1 MGNSKKKRDSTK
13 RKNPPKGQSA
23 GDVSKKIA
31 KRGAKQTRRTMRR
44 FGALMADTARS
55 MLGVGQRRVNRR
67 SNRTISG
74 RYLNDFITIAET
86 THLAG
91 LQVDLSQVLIEPRF
105 LPAPEIEQ
113 PVADDDVRQE
123 VFYVIPRV
131 PDLPFI
137 TAPYNLSSYR
147 MEQLAAGHRKLA
159 ILGNSGSGKTTA
171 LLALALW
178 LMGEVHFE
186 EKDDPVKTK
195 LAEEEAALSDKER
208 EELERQRREMR
219 EEAKLQLEQAIESGQ
234 AEEAA
239 RAVNQAEKA
248 AQEEAEGEEPLPD
261 FNTLFPIYIH
271 CADMNVDAGSYGD
284 DVDPA
289 EPLIRAVQR
298 RVSTL
303 TARTIP
309 RTIYQRLEEKRAL
322 ILMDGYDDLPPAERR
337 RFESWL
343 HAFDRLYGG
352 NFLIM
357 SGPATGYGKLAKMGI
372 TPLFLKPWNE
382 GEINEFVDKWAEAW
396 PQVNATRRKPGPA
409 PSENQVKRAKVNT
422 TALTPAELTLKVMG
436 AFEDN
441 ETRLTLDSWIA
452 PYMERYLP
460 ARTNYEDALPLLQ
473 LAAALQI
480 DLGFMTRKG
489 VETILKEQ
497 DSSGQGTISSTS
509 LQGLDQDGDGVAD
522 FDDTDD
528 DDTEDEAETE
538 RRRLINELIFSGML
552 VRYQGGRLRFRHQ
565 ILADYLASLTLKPLP
580 AADPATLYDLAQK
593 PNWERPLRIAVL
605 HTDLSNVVK
614 LKLAANPDMLQS
626 NLIEL
631 AQWLSMTHE
640 EPEWYGE
647 ILRRLGNAYVHPK
660 QYVTNR
666 ERIAAA
672 LVQMRDPNS
681 ALKIFDSG
689 LTSEDGDLRR
699 LACVGI
705 GALGAAGKRYV
716 EPLANLTDDPEE
728 DVRIAAVH
736 ALSAIGDTIALQT
749 MAEVLLDG
757 DERTKQAVAEEF
769 AGMRQNGY
777 PTLYDAVQHP
787 EMTVRRAALFGIRR
801 VETEWASELIRQTWI
816 GEEEWFARIVALEA
830 FIKEQSGP
838 YGPPPPITPDQIEW
852 VQEWAERNRIPL
864 PSGRQ
869 STRALQKALADPDLF
884 YRAYGAIALGQFGVI
899 QATQA
904 LYERLTDP
912 EPAVQEAA
920 HKGLVELQL
929 TVGEPM
935 LDPR

>member
-1 MGNSKKKRDSTK
+1 MGKAK
-13 RKNPPKGQSA
+13 PPKAKPKVKTTTKGQSA
-23 GDVSKKIA
+23 GDVSRKIA
-31 KRGAKQTRRTMRR
+31 RRGARQTRRAARR

-55 MLGVGQRRVNRR
+55 MLGVGQRRINRR

-91 LQVDLSQVLIEPRF
+91 LYVDLSQILVEPRF

-113 PVADDDVRQE
+113 PVAEDDVRQE
-123 VFYVIPRV
+123 VFYVIPRI

-137 TAPYNLSSYR
+137 TAPYNLPSYR
-147 MEQLAAGHRKLA
+147 IEHLAVGHRKLA

-171 LLALALW
+171 LLAIALW
-178 LMGEVHFE
+178 LMGEVHFD
-186 EKDDPVKTK
+186 EKDDPVKQK
-195 LAEEEAALSDKER
+195 LAEEEAALTDKER
-208 EELERQRREMR
+208 EDRERQRREMR
-219 EEAKLQLEQAIESGQ
+219 EEAKRQLEEAIESGQ
-234 AEEAA
+234 AEAA
-239 RAVNQAEKA
+239 TQAVTQAEKA
-248 AQEEAEGEEPLPD
+248 AQEDTAAQEPLPD

-271 CADMNVDAGSYGD
+271 CADMNVDAGSYGN

-289 EPLIRAVQR
+289 EPLIRALQR

-343 HAFDRLYGG
+343 HAFDRLYSG

-382 GEINEFVDKWAEAW
+382 AEIDEFVDKWAAAW
-396 PQVNATRRKPGPA
+396 PQVNATRRRPGPA

-422 TALTPAELTLKVMG
+422 TALTPAELTLKTWA

-441 ETRLTLDSWIA
+441 ETRLTLDSWIGV
-452 PYMERYLP
+452 YMSRSLP
-460 ARTNYEDALPLLQ
+460 TRTTYADALPLLQ
-473 LAAALQI
+473 IAAALQT
-480 DLGFMTRKG
+480 DLGFVTRKS
-489 VETILKEQ
+489 VETILREQ
-497 DSSGQGTISSTS
+497 ASNGQGVISSAS
-509 LQGLDQDGDGVAD
+509 LGELDQDRDGVAD

-528 DDTEDEAETE
+528 DDTQDEAEAE
-538 RRRLINELIFSGML
+538 RRRLINELVFSGL
-552 VRYQGGRLRFRHQ
+552 LIRYQGGRLRFRHQ
-565 ILADYLASLTLKPLP
+565 LLADYLASLTLKPLP
-580 AADPATLYDLAQK
+580 EADPTTLYDLALK
-593 PNWERPLRIAVL
+593 PNWARPFQMAVL

-614 LKLAANPDMLQS
+614 LKLAAHPDMLQS

-631 AQWLSMTHE
+631 AQWLAYTHE
-640 EPEWYGE
+640 EPAWYGE
-647 ILRRLGNAYVHPK
+647 ILRRLGNAFVHPG

-681 ALKIFDSG
+681 AIKIFEAG
-689 LTSEDGDLRR
+689 LANENGDLRR
-699 LACVGI
+699 LAAVGI
-705 GALGAAGKRYV
+705 GALGTAGKRYV
-716 EPLANLTDDPEE
+716 EPLANLTEDPEE
-728 DVRIAAVH
+728 DVRVAAIH
-736 ALSAIGDTIALQT
+736 ALAAIGDTIALQT
-749 MAEVLLDG
+749 MAEVLLTG
-757 DERTKQAVAEEF
+757 DERAQQAVAEEF
-769 AGMRQNGY
+769 AGMRKNGY
-777 PTLYDAVQHP
+777 PTLYDAVRHD
-787 EMTVRRAALFGIRR
+787 EMAVRRAALFGIRR
-801 VETEWASELIRQTWI
+801 IETEWASELIRQTWI

-838 YGPPPPITPDQIEW
+838 YGPPPPVTPDQIEW
-852 VQEWAERNRIPL
+852 VQEWAKQNRIDL
-864 PSGRQ
+864 PAGRQ
-869 STRALQKALADPDLF
+869 STRALQKALADPDMF
-884 YRAYGAIALGQFGVI
+884 YRAYGAMALGQFGVI

-904 LYERLTDP
+904 LYERLADP
-912 EPAVQEAA
+912 EPAVREAA

-929 TVGEPM
+929 SVGEPM

>member
-1 MGNSKKKRDSTK
+1 MGKRKKKDSTK

-44 FGALMADTARS
+44 FGGLMGDTVRS

-91 LQVDLSQVLIEPRF
+91 LHVDLSQILIEPRF

-113 PVADDDVRQE
+113 PVAEDDVRQE
-123 VFYVIPRV
+123 VFYVIPRI

-137 TAPYNLSSYR
+137 TAPYNLESYR
-147 MEQLAAGHRKLA
+147 IEQLAAGHRKIA

-171 LLALALW
+171 LLAIALW
-178 LMGEVHFE
+178 LMGEIHFE
-186 EKDDPVKTK
+186 EKEDPVKAK

-208 EELERQRREMR
+208 AELERKRREMR
-219 EEAKLQLEQAIESGQ
+219 DEAKRQLEEAIESGE
-234 AEEAA
+234 AEQVGEV
-239 RAVNQAEKA
+239 AVTQAEKA
-248 AQEEAEGEEPLPD
+248 AQQDAEFEETLPE

-271 CADMNVDAGSYGD
+271 CADMNVDSSSYGS

-289 EPLIRAVQR
+289 EPLIRALQR

-343 HAFDRLYGG
+343 HAFDKFYGG
-352 NFLIM
+352 NFLIL
-357 SGPATGYGKLAKMGI
+357 SGPATGYGKLTKLGI
-372 TPLFLKPWNE
+372 TPLFIKPWNE
-382 GEINEFVDKWAEAW
+382 EEIGDFVDKWAEVW
-396 PQVNATRRKPGPA
+396 PQVTATKHRPGVA
-409 PSENQVKRAKVNT
+409 PSDNQVKRAKVNT
-422 TALTPAELTLKVMG
+422 TALTPAELTLKVWG
-436 AFEDN
+436 SFEDDD
-441 ETRLTLDSWIA
+441 TRLTLESWIL
-452 PYMERYLP
+452 PYINRYLP
-460 ARTNYEDALPLLQ
+460 TKITYADALPLLQ

-480 DLGFMTRKG
+480 DLGFVTRKS
-489 VETILKEQ
+489 VETILREQ
-497 DSSGQGTISSTS
+497 DASGKATLSSAS
-509 LQGLDQDGDGVAD
+509 LEDLDRDGDGVAD
-522 FDDTDD
+522 FDDTNEDD
-528 DDTEDEAETE
+528 DGDEAEAE
-538 RRRLINELIFSGML
+538 RRRLINELVFSGVL
-552 VRYQGGRLRFRHQ
+552 VRYQGRRLRFRHQ
-565 ILADYLASLTLKPLP
+565 IIADYLASLTLKPLP
-580 AADPATLYDLAQK
+580 EDDPVTLYDLAQK
-593 PNWERPLRIAVL
+593 PNWARPLRIAVL

-614 LKLAANPDMLQS
+614 MKLAATPDMLQS
-626 NLIEL
+626 SLIEL
-631 AQWLSMTHE
+631 SQWLAMVHDKPTWHDD
-640 EPEWYGE
+640 
-647 ILRRLGNAYVHPK
+647 ILQAIGTAFAHPT

-681 ALKIFDSG
+681 AAGIFESVLNSG
-689 LTSEDGDLRR
+689 DGDLRR
-699 LACVGI
+699 LAAIGI
-705 GALGAAGKRYV
+705 GALGAVGKRYV
-716 EPLANLTDDPEE
+716 EPLADLAADPEE
-728 DVRIAAVH
+728 DVRIAAIH
-736 ALSAIGDTIALQT
+736 ALAAIGDTIALQT

-757 DERTKQAVAEEF
+757 DERAQQAVAEEF
-769 AGMRQNGY
+769 AGMRQSGY

-787 EMTVRRAALFGIRR
+787 EMAVRRAALFGVRR
-801 VETEWASELIRQTWI
+801 IETEWASELIRQTWI
-816 GEEEWFARIVALEA
+816 AEEEWFARIVALEA

-838 YGPPPPITPDQIEW
+838 YGPTPPITPDQIEW
-852 VQEWAERNRIPL
+852 VQAWAEQNNIPL
-864 PSGRQ
+864 PAGQQ
-869 STRALQKALADPDLF
+869 STRALQQSLMDPNVF
-884 YRAYGAIALGQFGVI
+884 YRVYGAIALGQFGVI

-929 TVGEPM
+929 AVGEEM